1 MKGTCFLIPPG
12 RSAPDTLLIFCL
24 IFGQDLAP
32 MAIMELAWFT
42 SVRSEMS
49 AWLPY
54 IGMQCASA
62 LTPGRARKYRATMM
76 F

>member
-1 MKGTCFLIPPG
+1 
-12 RSAPDTLLIFCL
+12 
-24 IFGQDLAP
+24 
-32 MAIMELAWFT
+32 MELIRFT

-49 AWLPY
+49 ACLPY

-62 LTPGRARKYRATMM
+62 LTPRRAGKYRATMM

>member
-1 MKGTCFLIPPG
+1 
-12 RSAPDTLLIFCL
+12 
-24 IFGQDLAP
+24 